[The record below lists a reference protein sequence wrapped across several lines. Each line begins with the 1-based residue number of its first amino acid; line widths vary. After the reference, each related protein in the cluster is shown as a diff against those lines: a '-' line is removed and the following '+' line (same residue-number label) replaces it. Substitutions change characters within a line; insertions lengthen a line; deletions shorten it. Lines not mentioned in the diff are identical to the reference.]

1 MGARRILVVDDCVDT
16 VELVV
21 SLLRSYGHDCQGVS
35 TGGDAIA
42 AAATFSPQIVILDL
56 TLPDVS
62 GFEVA
67 RELRTR
73 CREAFYLA
81 ALTGWGQ
88 PRDVVR
94 TREHGFDQHLTKPV
108 NVHALREMIARA
120 EQPR

>member
-1 MGARRILVVDDCVDT
+1 MVARRILVVDDCIDT

-21 SLLRSYGHDCQGVS
+21 SLLTSYGHDCQGVS
-35 TGGDAIA
+35 TGNAAIA
-42 AAATFSPQIVILDL
+42 AAATFSPQIVLLDL

-62 GFEVA
+62 GFDVA

-88 PRDVVR
+88 ARDVLR

-108 NVHALREMIARA
+108 NVHALREMIERA
-120 EQPR
+120 TQPR